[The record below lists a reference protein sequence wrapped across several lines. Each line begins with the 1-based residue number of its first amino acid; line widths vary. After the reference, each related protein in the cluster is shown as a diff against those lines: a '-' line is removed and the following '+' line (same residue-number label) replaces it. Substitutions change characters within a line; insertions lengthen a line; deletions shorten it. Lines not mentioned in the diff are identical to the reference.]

1 MLVPLPWSFSQS
13 RGGFI
18 VVLVNHPTHS
28 FSFGRRLSCVVSL
41 LAVSM
46 LGLGCAGY
54 TQKTVPGLSVSAKSL
69 DFQSVAVGQQATK
82 AFTVTNTGT
91 APVQVTTVSV
101 TDKQFSVTGLLPQTL
116 APQNTATYTLT
127 FAPTNEGSVSAAV
140 DIATGTTQGPA
151 TISLRGR
158 GAGRTN
164 LVINPSAISFGNLA
178 LKSTSTQN
186 VTLENTGSS
195 AVTLQGVTV
204 SGAGFGYSDL
214 SPGYSIPPNQKLT
227 FQVWFSPKVVG
238 PAAATLTLLS
248 PSLSSPRTLSM
259 SGDGVSTT
267 GSPTPTPTPTPTAHQ
282 VALTWKASSSQVIG
296 YRVYRSETSGG
307 SYNALNGTAI
317 TALNYSDSTVSSG
330 NTYYYVVTAV
340 DSGGAESV
348 YSNQASAV
356 IP

>member
-1 MLVPLPWSFSQS
+1 
-13 RGGFI
+13 
-18 VVLVNHPTHS
+18 VLVNHPTHT
-28 FSFGRRLSCVVSL
+28 FSFRRRLTCIASL
-41 LAVSM
+41 AAFSI

-54 TQKTVPGLSVSAKSL
+54 TQKTIPGLSVSAKSI

-82 AFTVTNTGT
+82 TFTVTNTGT

-101 TDKQFSVTGLLPQTL
+101 TNKQFSVKGLLPQTL
-116 APQNTATYTLT
+116 APQSSATYTLT
-127 FAPTNEGSVSAAV
+127 FAPSNAGSVSGAV
-140 DIATGTTQGPA
+140 DIATGASQGPA
-151 TISLRGR
+151 TISLTGK
-158 GAGRTN
+158 GAAALAN

-195 AVTLQGVTV
+195 ALTLQGVTV

-248 PSLSSPRTLSM
+248 PSLSSPGTLSM
-259 SGDGVSTT
+259 SGDGVSAT

-317 TALNYSDSTVSSG
+317 AALNYSDSSVSSG

-340 DSGGAESV
+340 DSAGAESV